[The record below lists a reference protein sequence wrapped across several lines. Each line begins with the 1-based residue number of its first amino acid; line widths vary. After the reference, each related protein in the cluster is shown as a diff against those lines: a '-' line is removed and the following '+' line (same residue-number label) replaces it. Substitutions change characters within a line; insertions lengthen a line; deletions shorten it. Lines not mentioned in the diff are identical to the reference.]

1 MEKIKIWFTKYYGF
15 MAILFVY
22 FLFTF
27 SSLPTVMKNV
37 CFLFLVYLIY
47 NLVDFYKKEM
57 KQKG

>member
-27 SSLPTVMKNV
+27 SSLPTVMKIV